1 MNQTLHIFKK
11 DARRLWP
18 EILISLA
25 LTAGLVLT
33 VPYKWA
39 NLNSSQSNYL
49 GSSVA
54 QLLAFFVEL
63 LVPVSWWLL
72 IARAI
77 HSESLVGDR
86 QFWIT
91 RPYEWKKLLMAKAL
105 FVAAFLYLPLL
116 TAQWL
121 LLLRAGL
128 ARFSALPGLLY
139 NLLFISIVV
148 VLPLIALAA
157 VTRNLAR
164 MTLTLL
170 GALVGLW
177 LLIALSSLTSANSI
191 AAPVAGFIAAT
202 LILCVCSAAVVWQ
215 YATRKAGPSRA
226 LLIAAPVLLV
236 AAQLIAPGEPDVAMM
251 DRTYAPPA
259 ASSGGTEA
267 SLQVSYNPQAAIQ
280 PSAFVPRM
288 SNSVGIE
295 IPVQISGVRD
305 GTIVDAEDVKVAIE
319 SQDGSNWYS
328 SWQPLFRQEH
338 AQKNSTFFADFTL
351 PRKVYDQF
359 KDAPVTLH
367 LNLALKQIKSENVTR
382 LTSPRSEY
390 SVPDV
395 GNCQLQVVLSNP
407 DPVTGVVRAS
417 NNLDCRFGL
426 RIPLTQ
432 VTASWTYK
440 PCLASQTD
448 LGPVGPLDYAIYWA
462 GSADASPL
470 ELPLIPF
477 QTQNESFSNG
487 LNGGPDKRFCPDKPS
502 LTFTQY
508 SLLRRVQAEVS
519 IQEFHLPAPTNG
531 QLKVIENP

>member
-33 VPYKWA
+33 VPFKWA

-49 GSSVA
+49 GPSVA
-54 QLLAFFVEL
+54 QLLAYFIEL

-72 IARAI
+72 IARCI
-77 HSESLVGDR
+77 HSERLVGDR

-91 RPYEWKKLLMAKAL
+91 RPYEWKKLLTAKML
-105 FVAAFLYLPLL
+105 FLAVFLYVPLL
-116 TAQWL
+116 AAQWL
-121 LLLRAGL
+121 LLLQVGL
-128 ARFSALPGLLY
+128 ARFSALPELLY
-139 NLLFISIVV
+139 NLLLISIIV

-164 MTLTLL
+164 MTLALL
-170 GALVGLW
+170 GVLVALW
-177 LLIALSSLTSANSI
+177 LLIALSSLTLANSI
-191 AAPVAGFIAAT
+191 AAPVAGIIAAT

-215 YATRKAGPSRA
+215 YATRKAGLSRA

-236 AAQLIAPGEPDVAMM
+236 AMQSIAPGEPDVALMN
-251 DRTYAPPA
+251 RTYFPA
-259 ASSGGTEA
+259 AGTDA
-267 SLQVSYNPQAAIQ
+267 PLQVSYNPQADVR
-280 PSAFVPRM
+280 PSAFVPRI

-295 IPVQISGVRD
+295 IPLQISGISA
-305 GTIVDAEDVKVAIE
+305 GTIVDAEDVKVAME
-319 SQDGSNWYS
+319 SPAGSEWQS

-338 AQKNSTFFADFTL
+338 AQKNSTFFADITL
-351 PRKVYDQF
+351 PRKIYEQF
-359 KDAPVTLH
+359 KDAPLTVH
-367 LNLALKQIKSENVTR
+367 LNLALKQMRTEKVTR
-382 LTSPRSEY
+382 LTNLRSEY
-390 SVPDV
+390 AVPDV
-395 GNCQLQVVLSNP
+395 GNCQLQVLLSNP
-407 DPVTGVVRAS
+407 DPVTGVIRAS

-440 PCLASQTD
+440 PCLASQAD
-448 LGPVGPLDYAIYWA
+448 IGPRGPLNYASYWA
-462 GSADASPL
+462 GSANESPL
-470 ELPLIPF
+470 ALPLIPF
-477 QTQNESFSNG
+477 QTQNESFSNS
-487 LNGGPDKRFCPDKPS
+487 LNGGPDNQFCPDKPS

-508 SLLRRVQAEVS
+508 SLLRRMQAEVS
-519 IQEFHLPAPTNG
+519 IQEFHLPALTDG

>member
-11 DARRLWP
+11 DARRLWL
-18 EILISLA
+18 EILVSLA
-25 LTAGLVLT
+25 LVAGFVLT
-33 VPYKWA
+33 MPYKWP
-39 NLNSSQSNYL
+39 NPNGSHSNYL
-49 GSSVA
+49 DSSLMP
-54 QLLAFFVEL
+54 LLAYFVEL

-72 IARAI
+72 IARTI
-77 HSESLVGDR
+77 HSERLVGDR

-105 FVAAFLYLPLL
+105 FVAVFLYVPLF

-128 ARFSALPGLLY
+128 ARFSALPELLY
-139 NLLFISIVV
+139 NMLLISIIV

-177 LLIALSSLTSANSI
+177 MLIALSTLTSADSI

-215 YATRKAGPSRA
+215 YATRKAGLSRA

-236 AAQLIAPGEPDVAMM
+236 AMQLIAPGEPDVALMN
-251 DRTYAPPA
+251 RTYTSAAGTQAP
-259 ASSGGTEA
+259 
-267 SLQVSYNPQAAIQ
+267 LLVSYNPRTDVQ
-280 PSAFVPRM
+280 PSAFVPRI
-288 SNSVGIE
+288 SNAVGIE
-295 IPVQISGVRD
+295 IPIQISGIGE
-305 GTIVDAEDVKVAIE
+305 GTIVDAEDIKAAIE
-319 SQDGSNWYS
+319 SQDGSKWHS

-338 AQKNSTFFADFTL
+338 AAKNSTFFADFTL
-351 PRKVYDQF
+351 SRKVYDQF
-359 KDAPVTLH
+359 KDSPLTVH
-367 LNLALKQIKSENVTR
+367 LNLALTQMKTEKVTR
-382 LTSPRSEY
+382 LTGPGSEY
-390 SVPDV
+390 SIPDV
-395 GNCQLQVVLSNP
+395 GNCQLLVLLSNP
-407 DPVTGVVRAS
+407 DPVTGVIRAS

-440 PCLASQTD
+440 PCLASQKD
-448 LGPVGPLDYAIYWA
+448 LGTRGPLDYASIWA
-462 GSADASPL
+462 ATANASPL
-470 ELPLIPF
+470 EVPLVPF
-477 QTQNESFSNG
+477 QTQNQSFSNS
-487 LNGGPDKRFCPDKPS
+487 LNGGPDKQFCPDTPS

-508 SLLRRVQAEVS
+508 SLLRRVQAEIS
-519 IQEFHLPAPTNG
+519 IQDFHLPAPTNG

>member
-1 MNQTLHIFKK
+1 
-11 DARRLWP
+11 
-18 EILISLA
+18 
-25 LTAGLVLT
+25 
-33 VPYKWA
+33 
-39 NLNSSQSNYL
+39 
-49 GSSVA
+49 
-54 QLLAFFVEL
+54 LLAYCVEL

-77 HSESLVGDR
+77 HSERLVGDR

-105 FVAAFLYLPLL
+105 FVAVFLYLPLL

-128 ARFSALPGLLY
+128 ARVSALPGLLY
-139 NLLFISIVV
+139 NLLLISIIV

-164 MTLTLL
+164 MTLALL
-170 GALVGLW
+170 GVLLSLW

-191 AAPVAGFIAAT
+191 AAPVADFIAAT

-226 LLIAAPVLLV
+226 LLIASPLLLV
-236 AAQLIAPGEPDVAMM
+236 AMQLIAPGEPDVALMN
-251 DRTYAPPA
+251 RTYAPAAA
-259 ASSGGTEA
+259 ASSGTEA
-267 SLQVSYNPQAAIQ
+267 PLQVSYNPQASVP

-295 IPVQISGVRD
+295 IPVQISGVSD

-319 SQDGSNWYS
+319 SPGGSKWQS

-359 KDAPVTLH
+359 KSVPITVH
-367 LNLALKQIKSENVTR
+367 LNLALTQMKREKVTR

-390 SVPDV
+390 SVLDV
-395 GNCQLQVVLSNP
+395 GNCQLQVLLSNP
-407 DPVTGVVRAS
+407 DPVTGVIRAS

-440 PCLASQTD
+440 PCMASQAD
-448 LGPVGPLDYAIYWA
+448 IGPIGPLNYASYWA
-462 GSADASPL
+462 GSANASSL
-470 ELPLIPF
+470 ELPLVPF
-477 QTQNESFSNG
+477 QTQNQSFRNS

-508 SLLRRVQAEVS
+508 SLLRRMQAKVS